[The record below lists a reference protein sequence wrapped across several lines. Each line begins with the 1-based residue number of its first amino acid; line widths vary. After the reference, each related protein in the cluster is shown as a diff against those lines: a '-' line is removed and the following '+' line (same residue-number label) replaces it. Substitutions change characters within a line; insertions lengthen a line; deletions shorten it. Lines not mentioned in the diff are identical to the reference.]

1 MCRAVILVLNFV
13 LSKCYMLVQYNITK
27 YLIVTTGLSQW
38 HYGHAI
44 IIKMFWDSISLT
56 DQVLN
61 DQPTTI

>member
-1 MCRAVILVLNFV
+1 
-13 LSKCYMLVQYNITK
+13 MLVQYNITK